1 MLLRSGYIHKAP
13 DEFSTSWK
21 FVHLGATFKW
31 NHLNCTKIYMSGHS
45 KFPKTKW
52 KYWTVPCEQ
61 CGWSNFAASQ
71 KFETMNTFL
80 VSIPMFNRPQQ
91 EVSELF
97 EPKWR
102 QPLLFLHCTLY
113 SLTGNVKSNIVKNT
127 KIKKTH
133 FRLSKMHFCFWQ
145 CHKNWMPHT
154 GKCLHE
160 SVYDF
165 LSLEQSVSF
174 HHPWLLSLRHLQLLH
189 HYEANGSWLWKVLR
203 HHIPGQL
210 VSFS

>member
-127 KIKKTH
+127 KIKKLTSDYQ
-133 FRLSKMHFCFWQ
+133 RCISASGSAIRIG
-145 CHKNWMPHT
+145 CHTLVNACMSPFTISCH
-154 GKCLHE
+154 
-160 SVYDF
+160 S
-165 LSLEQSVSF
+165 
-174 HHPWLLSLRHLQLLH
+174 
-189 HYEANGSWLWKVLR
+189 NKV
-203 HHIPGQL
+203 
-210 VSFS
+210 